1 LRFVAGT
8 ILQLSLKF
16 HSQQGLMNP
25 QKIILALVAIVATVG
40 IVLIS
45 SIAVPALAVEKDT
58 KSNPNTVKERDTG
71 NEKVLC
77 RLHNEEGRTL
87 TKCQC

>member
-1 LRFVAGT
+1 
-8 ILQLSLKF
+8 
-16 HSQQGLMNP
+16 MNP
-25 QKIILALVAIVATVG
+25 QKTILALVAIVATVG

-58 KSNPNTVKERDTG
+58 KSTPNTVKERDTG

>member
-1 LRFVAGT
+1 
-8 ILQLSLKF
+8 
-16 HSQQGLMNP
+16 MNP
-25 QKIILALVAIVATVG
+25 QKTILALVAIVATLG

-45 SIAVPALAVEKDT
+45 SIAVPALAVGKDT